1 MGFVKE
7 RLYKIKKDGS
17 GLVLLYTTPDSSII
31 SECDWSY
38 DGSKI
43 ALKTNDLN
51 GYNAKIYIIDLLG
64 NTIKTILSGIN
75 GATGGINFSI
85 QADKL
90 MYTRDI
96 TSYQDSNY
104 RILDSHIF
112 IYNLNTDTVI
122 DISSLSDKPAGTNDL
137 NPRFSPNDAEII
149 FVNTSNDGISQKSII
164 KIPVNFNS
172 SNNARTTLFT
182 NAEMPDWE

>member
-1 MGFVKE
+1 ME
-7 RLYKIKKDGS
+7 LQ
-17 GLVLLYTTPDSSII
+17 
-31 SECDWSY
+31 
-38 DGSKI
+38 
-43 ALKTNDLN
+43 
-51 GYNAKIYIIDLLG
+51 
-64 NTIKTILSGIN
+64 
-75 GATGGINFSI
+75 GGINFSI

-137 NPRFSPNDAEII
+137 DPRFSPNDAEII
-149 FVNTSNDGISQKSII
+149 FVNTS
-164 KIPVNFNS
+164 
-172 SNNARTTLFT
+172 
-182 NAEMPDWE
+182 E

>member
-1 MGFVKE
+1 
-7 RLYKIKKDGS
+7 
-17 GLVLLYTTPDSSII
+17 
-31 SECDWSY
+31 
-38 DGSKI
+38 
-43 ALKTNDLN
+43 
-51 GYNAKIYIIDLLG
+51 
-64 NTIKTILSGIN
+64 
-75 GATGGINFSI
+75 
-85 QADKL
+85 

-164 KIPVNFNS
+164 KILVNFNS